1 MKVDR
6 YFFGAWSSGDR
17 SFRTDLAVY
26 DLRGCDPLEAEKALE
41 GNGEERIC
49 VHSIGGCLMVTF
61 SLCCWT
67 LRSTAE
73 EVKGEEYLLT
83 RKSFEDFLESLED
96 WEVLASHEDYP
107 ARFRY
112 KETVEI

>member
-6 YFFGAWSSGDR
+6 YMFGAWSCGDR
-17 SFRTDLAVY
+17 AFRTDLAIY
-26 DLRGCDPLEAEKALE
+26 DLRGCDPLEAEKAME
-41 GNGEERIC
+41 GNGEEYIC
-49 VHSIGGCLMVTF
+49 IHSLGGCLLVTF

-67 LRSTAE
+67 FESAE
-73 EVKGEEYLLT
+73 EEVRRDELLIT
-83 RKSFEDFLESLED
+83 RESFDDFLKSIEEWRVMSY
-96 WEVLASHEDYP
+96 EDYS